1 MKCHHT
7 PHVFTFTAP
16 SAASSI
22 VSLYKTSST
31 SLSISWLH
39 DIPKDMLNGVLIGYR
54 VRWQGSRSD
63 EVLLDNVTNSY
74 TITDLTNSG
83 LYKIYVAGRT
93 NGGIGVERNKTF
105 VADED
110 DDENGK
116 QVDEHSLTSCLMF

>member
-1 MKCHHT
+1 MKCHHS

-16 SAASSI
+16 SAAPNI

-39 DIPKDMLNGVLIGYR
+39 DIPEDMLNGVLIGYR
-54 VRWQGSRSD
+54 VRWQGPRSD
-63 EVLLDNVTNSY
+63 EVLLDKVTNSY

-83 LYKIYVAGRT
+83 LYRIYVAGRT

-110 DDENGK
+110 DDGNGK
-116 QVDEHSLTSCLMF
+116 QVDVHSLTSCLMF